1 MPRVNVSS
9 SRPRETRSR
18 ARSSEGAGTTGA
30 TPFIT
35 MLIFFGAIPPSV
47 RFSAVAGLTAMIR
60 SA

>member
-1 MPRVNVSS
+1 MPRVKVSS
-9 SRPRETRSR
+9 SRPREARSR
-18 ARSSEGAGTTGA
+18 ALLLGDRDHRT

-35 MLIFFGAIPPSV
+35 MVIFFGEIPPSV